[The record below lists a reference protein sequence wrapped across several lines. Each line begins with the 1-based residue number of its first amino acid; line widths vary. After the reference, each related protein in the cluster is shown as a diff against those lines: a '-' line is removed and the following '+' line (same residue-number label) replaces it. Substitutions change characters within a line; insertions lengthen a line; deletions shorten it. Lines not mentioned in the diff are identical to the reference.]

1 MNIPRLLTALLI
13 GLGAL
18 ISFSHPSDASEIDAG
33 GMQIVHQSSE
43 TRVGEIFELHL
54 QLPGVVTSGDQVTV
68 TIHEPVRN
76 EIQFLDSTV
85 GQNLGGVLTS
95 LNFDLAELNPNA
107 WGLAKIAIPITD
119 SGTTGARIARPG
131 VYPVSIEMRTAN
143 QELVGKISTHLIRTG
158 NVTSQK
164 LRVAIVANLSTSIS
178 SSSDQSAVIANWAAT
193 LNSHLSVP
201 VTLTF
206 HAGSIKNEPSDI
218 SITRFTSQS
227 YEIIRN
233 SVIPINEAALI
244 DAGLKSEVSSLL
256 QMGSEGLAQFGE
268 LAPTTLW
275 VGHGNADA
283 AQLQV
288 RWDRGIREVIVDPVS
303 LSPIPEKSPRGP
315 IELVTNSSTMRG
327 LVVDDL
333 AARQPHDTASS
344 EAHRA
349 LSHLATIALNNQ
361 SNSLVTVALGREERG
376 PEFAD
381 VFLAGIT
388 NLEWLDPVSVS
399 SAINAPLLVENGR
412 PLQFSVRTGMS
423 STGQDFTQ
431 YREATR
437 YLRALRSMVRDE
449 DAKDYDDLSNQLLLS
464 LSSDVSRLERR
475 NLWESIVDLVRVQT
489 SLVDIPP
496 DESIQLTSQK
506 ASVPFS
512 FQNRASVPLRVE
524 LRIISE
530 RVTVE
535 DFDDGESTT
544 IVLDPGVTTHRFRLR
559 ALGSGSF
566 PISIELHSPNGGLM
580 VGKAQAALRATTPTG
595 VGLGLTIGAAVFLA
609 CWWFI
614 DTRRRKSK
622 RS

>member
-244 DAGLKSEVSSLL
+244 DAGLKS
-256 QMGSEGLAQFGE
+256 
-268 LAPTTLW
+268 
-275 VGHGNADA
+275 
-283 AQLQV
+283 
-288 RWDRGIREVIVDPVS
+288 
-303 LSPIPEKSPRGP
+303 
-315 IELVTNSSTMRG
+315 
-327 LVVDDL
+327 
-333 AARQPHDTASS
+333 
-344 EAHRA
+344 
-349 LSHLATIALNNQ
+349 
-361 SNSLVTVALGREERG
+361 
-376 PEFAD
+376 
-381 VFLAGIT
+381 
-388 NLEWLDPVSVS
+388 
-399 SAINAPLLVENGR
+399 
-412 PLQFSVRTGMS
+412 
-423 STGQDFTQ
+423 
-431 YREATR
+431 
-437 YLRALRSMVRDE
+437 
-449 DAKDYDDLSNQLLLS
+449 
-464 LSSDVSRLERR
+464 
-475 NLWESIVDLVRVQT
+475 
-489 SLVDIPP
+489 
-496 DESIQLTSQK
+496 
-506 ASVPFS
+506 
-512 FQNRASVPLRVE
+512 
-524 LRIISE
+524 
-530 RVTVE
+530 
-535 DFDDGESTT
+535 
-544 IVLDPGVTTHRFRLR
+544 
-559 ALGSGSF
+559 
-566 PISIELHSPNGGLM
+566 
-580 VGKAQAALRATTPTG
+580 
-595 VGLGLTIGAAVFLA
+595 
-609 CWWFI
+609 
-614 DTRRRKSK
+614 
-622 RS
+622 